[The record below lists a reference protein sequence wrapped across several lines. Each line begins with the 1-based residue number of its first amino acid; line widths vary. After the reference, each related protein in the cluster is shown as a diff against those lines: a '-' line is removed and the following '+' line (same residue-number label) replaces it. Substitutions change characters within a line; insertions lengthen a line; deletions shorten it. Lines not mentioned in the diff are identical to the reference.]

1 MTFRRSRCEGGTW
14 HPLATEF
21 QPALWK
27 LVMGARSKAMEMWSS
42 LHGRVRRSVLP
53 RVYACSLADKTSWAC
68 HTTRKASVRPL
79 GVTCI
84 MYVWMYVCMFRK
96 APERGLHPWQYAES
110 EWVVSRG
117 LCDRNGRWED
127 NRIQKEEGALAA
139 GCGVSSTVARST
151 WQNARPERRC
161 SLASAGCCVHVHD
174 LDTFDWSRGADVIG
188 NVEDVAF
195 VY

>member
-1 MTFRRSRCEGGTW
+1 MCG
-14 HPLATEF
+14 
-21 QPALWK
+21 
-27 LVMGARSKAMEMWSS
+27 
-42 LHGRVRRSVLP
+42 
-53 RVYACSLADKTSWAC
+53 C
-68 HTTRKASVRPL
+68 
-79 GVTCI
+79 
-84 MYVWMYVCMFRK
+84 MYVCMFRK

-117 LCDRNGRWED
+117 LYDRNGRWED

-139 GCGVSSTVARST
+139 GCGVSSTVATST
-151 WQNARPERRC
+151 WQNARPESSLC
-161 SLASAGCCVHVHD
+161 SLASAGCSVHVHD